1 MLPSTRHN
9 SSYSYICL
17 IALAA
22 VCAGLAIFSSRA
34 SADSGQSAGTSSS
47 QSSANNDSA
56 GCGFSFIGKL
66 KEWHVEIGAGAEIS
80 PKFEGSQDLDLS
92 PVPWFS
98 AEFGDRVTVNLHRI
112 TVKAYEFDG
121 ATLSGRLGYDP
132 GRSESD
138 ASHPNGGGDVG
149 AGANLGVEITYEANP
164 LKFEATLDRT
174 VGGSNGLVG
183 TLNLAYVHR
192 FGQFRLTVGP
202 SVTWADGNYM
212 GSYFSVNDHEAARSG
227 LSKYDA
233 DGGFKRVDLE
243 ANLSYAITDNWIVR
257 SRADLGYLLPAAS
270 DSPIVE
276 EKLQPSFGI
285 GLTYRF

>member
-22 VCAGLAIFSSRA
+22 ICAGLSIFSSKA
-34 SADSGQSAGTSSS
+34 SADSGQSAGASSS
-47 QSSANNDSA
+47 QSSANNDCA
-56 GCGFSFIGKL
+56 GCGFSFIDKL
-66 KEWHVEIGAGAEIS
+66 KEWHVEIGAAGEIS
-80 PKFEGSQDLDLS
+80 PKFEGSQDFDLS

-98 AEFGDRVTVNLHRI
+98 AEFGDRVKVNLQGI

-121 ATLSGRLGYDP
+121 ATLSGRLGYDL

-149 AGANLGVEITYEANP
+149 AGVNLGVEITYEADP
-164 LKFEATLDRT
+164 LEFEATLDRT

-183 TLNLAYVHR
+183 TLNLAYAHR
-192 FGQFRLTVGP
+192 FGQFSFSVGP
-202 SVTWADGNYM
+202 SVTWANGNYM
-212 GSYFSVNDHEAARSG
+212 GSYFSVNDHQAARSG
-227 LSKYDA
+227 LSRYDA
-233 DGGFKRVDLE
+233 DAGFKRVDLE
-243 ANLSYAITDNWIVR
+243 ANLSYAITDNWVVQ

-276 EKLQPSFGI
+276 EKLQPSFMM
-285 GLTYRF
+285 GLIYKF